1 ISRGAGHFQARD
13 TVTASVWYKS
23 DSQTMAL
30 LFLGDSSGLHSYS
43 SQQMA
48 TAYGDN
54 GWRKLTVSM
63 TLSEAPHLSVHLS
76 GDRDG
81 AHHAAGHAVLF
92 DDVTVSSAQR
102 GGVGQDGF
110 ESGLGA
116 WQGAGE
122 PITVTMAGVPV
133 NGGEWT
139 ADTLSAYV
147 RQRPANTQ
155 DQIHRQTYDA
165 AGDPL

>member
-1 ISRGAGHFQARD
+1 ADKLEATLPRGSTDQTHSGKQAAQVWYQAGTNCSISRGACRFQAGD

-23 DSQTMAL
+23 DSQTMAQ

-63 TLSEAPHLSVHLS
+63 TLSEAADLSVYLY

-92 DDVTVSSAQR
+92 DDVTVGSAQQ
-102 GGVGQDGF
+102 GVVVQDGF
-110 ESGLGA
+110 ESGL
-116 WQGAGE
+116 
-122 PITVTMAGVPV
+122 
-133 NGGEWT
+133 
-139 ADTLSAYV
+139 
-147 RQRPANTQ
+147 
-155 DQIHRQTYDA
+155 
-165 AGDPL
+165 